1 LSAARAAFPQAQTN
15 PWREAWIPMETPAED
30 WRKIEILWRM
40 HKDDSFLDDVAEQ
53 LLELARIG
61 EPIVDQLVKRYQK

>member
-1 LSAARAAFPQAQTN
+1 
-15 PWREAWIPMETPAED
+15 METPAED